1 MADNETSYLKEM
13 LFSPG
18 NIYAVLSGL
27 GASVMVSIPYGLEAG
42 LVPLIALVAGEA
54 VAALFIPYSES
65 FREKVDER
73 HRREKRETERAHLL
87 SEIERR
93 KDMLKNAYGSFS
105 SYQRMVARVAS
116 IYRVAQDSRTQISM
130 RDAERLDDATLDYLR
145 MWLAS
150 MVTEERTRAISAK
163 DIEARMAAI
172 EQELDKAKPGSDL
185 TQLQK
190 ARGEY
195 LSLLTRHRRMASR
208 KAAIEA
214 AMLSMPDQMDEIYQA
229 IVTAPTATETGTRLA
244 DAIARLGLEQ
254 DLEIEL
260 EGALR
265 DTLPEIPEHTVDMPQ
280 GISNPGLAKKAK
292 SRQPLIQ

>member
-1 MADNETSYLKEM
+1 MTDNEPSYLKEM
-13 LFSPG
+13 LLSPG
-18 NIYAVLSGL
+18 NVYAVLSGL
-27 GASVMVSIPYGLEAG
+27 AASVMVSIPYGLEAG

-54 VAALFIPYSES
+54 VAALFVPYSES
-65 FREKVDER
+65 FREKVDKR

-105 SYQRMVARVAS
+105 AYQRMVARVSS
-116 IYRVAQDSRTQISM
+116 IYRIAQDSRTQIAL

-150 MVTEERTRAISAK
+150 MVTEERARAISVK

-172 EQELDKAKPGSDL
+172 EQEIDKAKPGTDL

-190 ARGEY
+190 ARSEY

-229 IVTAPTATETGTRLA
+229 IVTAPTATETGTKLA

-254 DLEIEL
+254 ELESEL

-265 DTLPEIPEHTVDMPQ
+265 DTLPEIPEHTTEMPQ
-280 GISNPGLAKKAK
+280 GISNPGLARKAK
-292 SRQPLIQ
+292 SRQQLIQ